1 MHDSKHSKGVMILL
15 KLSLN
20 VDVLK
25 TNADKYGLALVTNVN
40 INQGELCL
48 VSIYVPN
55 DQT

>member
-1 MHDSKHSKGVMILL
+1 MILL